1 MKRFF
6 SALALLLFCVTALT
20 QSSTSGAVV
29 VNSHNAKWTRDPK
42 DPPGAESLDLRTD
55 AKTGATEFF
64 ARYPG
69 GYAFKPHSHKANER
83 FMLIESRAAIE
94 VGDVMS
100 TLDPG
105 GFAYFPAGQTH
116 KISCVSS
123 TPCMWYLGWN
133 GKP

>member
-6 SALALLLFCVTALT
+6 SALVLLLFCVTART
-20 QSSTSGAVV
+20 QSSAGGAVV
-29 VNSHNAKWTRDPK
+29 VNSHNAKWTHDSG

-55 AKTGATEFF
+55 VKTGAAEFF

-69 GYAFKPHSHKANER
+69 GFAFKPHSHKANER
-83 FMLIESRAAIE
+83 FMLVEGRAAVE
-94 VGDVMS
+94 VGDVKTS
-100 TLDPG
+100 LDPG

-123 TPCMWYLGWN
+123 TPCMWYLGWD
-133 GKP
+133 GRP